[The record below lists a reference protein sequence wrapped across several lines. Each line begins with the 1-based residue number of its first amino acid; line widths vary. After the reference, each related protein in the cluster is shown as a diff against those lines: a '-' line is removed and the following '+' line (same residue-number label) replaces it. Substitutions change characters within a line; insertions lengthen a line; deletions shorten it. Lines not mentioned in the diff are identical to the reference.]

1 MADRFSLEHGLNV
14 RGTGIILES
23 LQSKLKA
30 MRAAQADVTAVVM
43 PRILVPV
50 VSSDR
55 AMFSLPHRGLAL
67 PLAWLTASAAVSC
80 RPPDH
85 RRVAA

>member
-55 AMFSLPHRGLAL
+55 AMFSLHRGLAL
-67 PLAWLTASAAVSC
+67 PLAWLTASAAVSR